1 MWGGKV
7 KICDMG
13 KMKRT
18 GIWISFGTIP
28 GVRRCVS
35 FAEAVLTGRGSNRG
49 LLFCSDSVIE

>member
-1 MWGGKV
+1 
-7 KICDMG
+7 MG